1 MFCGCYTQSCPTLQ
15 PQDSSPTGSSDHRI
29 FQARIL
35 EWAAISCCRGSSRP
49 KDGIRVSR
57 VSCISRRTL
66 HHSPRSRGLCPHSL
80 ILPEANFFFPISHL
94 LVCSFLALVSAT
106 LSVVSLFIFLLGLI
120 CCLSDSVLAH
130 PQQSFKSMDKTYFAC
145 LHTCI
150 HLDMPAAGLG
160 FIISKPAALW
170 PLTNSLGFFG
180 LGKDITFN
188 IHPFL
193 EGRQKFIPI
202 VLP

>member
-1 MFCGCYTQSCPTLQ
+1 MDPEHQPQRREWKEAQSGGEAGGGLVFCGCYTQSCPTLQ

-80 ILPEANFFFPISHL
+80 ILPEANFFFPYLIS
-94 LVCSFLALVSAT
+94 
-106 LSVVSLFIFLLGLI
+106 LSVLSWRWSQLLCLWSLCSSFYLDLFVVWVIQFWPIPNKVSNPWTRLILHVYTLAYIWTCQLQVWDLLS
-120 CCLSDSVLAH
+120 LS
-130 PQQSFKSMDKTYFAC
+130 PQ
-145 LHTCI
+145 
-150 HLDMPAAGLG
+150 P
-160 FIISKPAALW
+160 
-170 PLTNSLGFFG
+170 FG
-180 LGKDITFN
+180 
-188 IHPFL
+188 P
-193 EGRQKFIPI
+193 
-202 VLP
+202 